1 MTGRQTRSSAVTG
14 SRLVGELGANSPCML
29 REQLSMNARRFDALA
44 VTLSS
49 DRHMTSR
56 RTVLRGM
63 ALVAAMGLTPGA
75 ARAFDGGELA
85 PTIPVASG
93 LGCTSGADCAAG
105 EICLNGVCSP
115 RTAVGAGTEPAA
127 TTQPSGTEPAATI
140 STTPVAEPQTGVGG
154 LIQPGAPLPAQ
165 IFAGRCGGLGDQVA
179 FQLIDVGSVEGAEEG
194 ESPQG
199 ALTAIPAE
207 FSTTVVNVTLA
218 ELLGAEYA
226 IDVRVDAADPATSI
240 ACGDI
245 GGPVDAG
252 ASGNEL
258 AVGLQERGD
267 SAYSG
272 IAWLQEEDQ
281 RTIVRVFL
289 ARGLEGGQVG
299 ATQPEVE
306 VAQEVPAANETAAET
321 APVVEGTPVVEAI
334 QPLAPGSTV
343 VTTIDVNLRSA
354 PSEDAE
360 VLTILG
366 EGVQLEIT
374 SGPADGWVG
383 VADPVSGQA
392 GFVSDQFIALA

>member
-1 MTGRQTRSSAVTG
+1 
-14 SRLVGELGANSPCML
+14 
-29 REQLSMNARRFDALA
+29 MNARRFDALA

-49 DRHMTSR
+49 GRHKTSR

-75 ARAFDGGELA
+75 ARAFDGGDLA

-93 LGCTSGADCAAG
+93 LGCASGADCAAG

-115 RTAVGAGTEPAA
+115 RTAVGGGAETTG
-127 TTQPSGTEPAATI
+127 TTQPSDTVPSTTI

-154 LIQPGAPLPAQ
+154 LIQPGEPLPAR
-165 IFAGRCGGLGDQVA
+165 IFAGRCGSLGDQVA

-194 ESPQG
+194 ETPQG

-207 FSTTVVNVTLA
+207 FSTTVVNATLA
-218 ELLGAEYA
+218 NLLAAEHA

-245 GGPVDAG
+245 GGPVDTG
-252 ASGNEL
+252 ATGSEL

-281 RTIVRVFL
+281 RTIIRVFL
-289 ARGLEGGQVG
+289 ARGLEGGQTV
-299 ATQPEVE
+299 AIQPEVE
-306 VAQEVPAANETAAET
+306 IAQEVPAASETPAE
-321 APVVEGTPVVEAI
+321 VEATPVVGAVE
-334 QPLAPGSTV
+334 PLAAGSTV

-366 EGVQLEIT
+366 EGVQLEVT
-374 SGPADGWVG
+374 SAPQDGWIG

>member
-1 MTGRQTRSSAVTG
+1 
-14 SRLVGELGANSPCML
+14 
-29 REQLSMNARRFDALA
+29 MNARRFDALA

-49 DRHMTSR
+49 GSHKTSR
-56 RTVLRGM
+56 RLVLRGM
-63 ALVAAMGLTPGA
+63 ALVAVMGLTPGA
-75 ARAFDGGELA
+75 ARAFDGGIA

-115 RTAVGAGTEPAA
+115 RTAVGGTELAGS
-127 TTQPSGTEPAATI
+127 TQPTGTVPSTTI

-154 LIQPGAPLPAQ
+154 LIQPGEPLPAR
-165 IFAGRCGGLGDQVA
+165 IFAGRCGSLGDQVA
-179 FQLIDVGSVEGAEEG
+179 FQLIDLGSVEGAEEG
-194 ESPQG
+194 ETPQG

-207 FSTTVVNVTLA
+207 FSTTVVNATLVDLLDA
-218 ELLGAEYA
+218 EHA

-245 GGPVDAG
+245 GGPVDTGAG
-252 ASGNEL
+252 GNEL

-289 ARGLEGGQVG
+289 ARGLEGGQIV

-306 VAQEVPAANETAAET
+306 IAQEIPAATETEAEA
-321 APVVEGTPVVEAI
+321 APVVEGTPVIGAVE
-334 QPLAPGSTV
+334 PLAPGSTV
-343 VTTIDVNLRSA
+343 VTTIDVNLRSE
-354 PSEDAE
+354 PTEDAE

-366 EGVQLEIT
+366 EGVQLEVT
-374 SGPADGWVG
+374 SAPQDGWIG
-383 VADPVSGQA
+383 VADPVSGQS
-392 GFVSDQFIALA
+392 GFVSDQFVALA

>member
-1 MTGRQTRSSAVTG
+1 
-14 SRLVGELGANSPCML
+14 
-29 REQLSMNARRFDALA
+29 MNARRFDALA
-44 VTLSS
+44 VTMSS
-49 DRHMTSR
+49 SRHRTSR

-63 ALVAAMGLTPGA
+63 ALVAAMGLTPRA
-75 ARAFDGGELA
+75 TRAFDGGGLA

-93 LGCTSGADCAAG
+93 LGCSSGADCAAG

-115 RTAVGAGTEPAA
+115 RTAVGGGTDPAGA
-127 TTQPSGTEPAATI
+127 TQATGTVPSTTI

-154 LIQPGAPLPAQ
+154 MIQPGEPLPAR
-165 IFAGRCGGLGDQVA
+165 IFAGRCGSLGDQVA

-207 FSTTVVNVTLA
+207 FSTTVVNATLA
-218 ELLGAEYA
+218 DLLGAEHA

-258 AVGLQERGD
+258 AVGLQERGN

-289 ARGLEGGQVG
+289 ARGLEGGQTVT
-299 ATQPEVE
+299 TQPEVE
-306 VAQEVPAANETAAET
+306 IAQEVPAATETPSDAAT
-321 APVVEGTPVVEAI
+321 VAEGTPVVGTAE
-334 QPLAPGSTV
+334 PLAAGSTV
-343 VTTIDVNLRSA
+343 VTTIDVNLRSE

-366 EGVQLEIT
+366 EGVQLEVT
-374 SGPADGWVG
+374 SAPQDGWIG
-383 VADPVSGQA
+383 VADPVSGQS

>member
-1 MTGRQTRSSAVTG
+1 
-14 SRLVGELGANSPCML
+14 
-29 REQLSMNARRFDALA
+29 MNARRFDALA
-44 VTLSS
+44 VTMSS
-49 DRHMTSR
+49 GRHKTSR
-56 RTVLRGM
+56 RAVLRGM

-75 ARAFDGGELA
+75 ARAFDGGGLA

-105 EICLNGVCSP
+105 EICLNGSCSP
-115 RTAVGAGTEPAA
+115 RTAVGAGTEPAG
-127 TTQPSGTEPAATI
+127 TTQPSGSVPSTTI
-140 STTPVAEPQTGVGG
+140 STTPVAGPQTGVGG
-154 LIQPGAPLPAQ
+154 LIQPGEPLPAR

-207 FSTTVVNVTLA
+207 FSTTVVNATLTD
-218 ELLGAEYA
+218 LLASEYA
-226 IDVRVDAADPATSI
+226 IDVRVDASDPATSI

-289 ARGLEGGQVG
+289 ARGLEGGQVV

-306 VAQEVPAANETAAET
+306 IAQEVPAATETAAEA

-334 QPLAPGSTV
+334 EPLAPGSTV
-343 VTTIDVNLRSA
+343 VTTIDVNLRSE
-354 PSEDAE
+354 PSEDAV

-374 SGPADGWVG
+374 SGPEDGWVG